1 MILILGSIQ
10 INKSGFPKPIIYE
23 TKNVIMFEK
32 ILQSSFEYES
42 YSNLE
47 QYLTKSFSRFEDDT
61 SEVLIDFGKFVWLQV
76 EKEGYTESVIEY
88 VFFNLEK
95 GISELQ
101 CPCNLKSRVDVYVGI
116 LCFISNDR

>member
-1 MILILGSIQ
+1 
-10 INKSGFPKPIIYE
+10 
-23 TKNVIMFEK
+23 MFEE

-42 YSNLE
+42 YYNLE
-47 QYLTKSFSRFEDDT
+47 HYLTKSFSEFGDNT
-61 SEVLIDFGKFVWLQV
+61 SEVFIDFGKFVWLQV

-101 CPCNLKSRVDVYVGI
+101 CPLNLKSKVDVYVGI
-116 LCFISNDR
+116 LCFISHDR